1 MTAFVTANN
10 IPSGTAELTL
20 DELNQVAGG
29 TFTINKMGLGLPA
42 QQVYK
47 SIGDVLDLIN
57 HLSAG
62 K

>member
-20 DELNQVAGG
+20 DELNHVHGPGNQ
-29 TFTINKMGLGLPA
+29 
-42 QQVYK
+42 
-47 SIGDVLDLIN
+47 
-57 HLSAG
+57 LSAG